1 MLILQSWQIRLP
13 RLLLSSVT
21 MKRKFIL
28 VIILLFCSA
37 FLSAQIRIDWQQCY
51 GSMETDEVRCIIP
64 NETGGYRV
72 AGYVGEES
80 GMVGCS
86 FENVNRC
93 WLIEIDSFGGFIGE
107 NCISKFYPSKMFRL
121 GESSFYM
128 AGVGNRYIYYDRF
141 IEVRKYRDE
150 GTLEWRTQAGNDEKG
165 VGNPPRVAL
174 TSDGGVV
181 ATSFVQ
187 WPCGPGGEYYGGADA
202 WVVKINSEG
211 EQEWEIMLGSQ
222 GEELPLA
229 VLGDSE
235 GNTLVSITGSP
246 LGYGNVASCN
256 RTKHDA
262 IITKLNSLGE
272 IIWSRCYG
280 GEEADGFNNFTEL
293 SDGYLFAGITESDDG
308 DLDGAGYHF
317 GYPNGNQWFRYSRDI
332 WLMKTDFD
340 GNVLWSR
347 CYGGTED
354 DYPVEVF
361 QNEDGGFTVF
371 GTSKSID
378 GDVQSGQ
385 NLHLPWNGSPSK
397 KIWAFR
403 TDADGNLLW
412 ERAIGHKGN
421 DIDLS
426 DVIKHNEK
434 EYTLAATSGACVDP
448 EYQGDYNCTNAPL
461 LEHGYKNWWVLHIT
475 DIFNYDDPTG
485 IEEQPKVVPFT
496 AKVYPNPTSNYLVV
510 NGEKLQSADV
520 YSLLGEL
527 VASKLGENVANI
539 TIDMNELPAGV
550 YFVKVRDTEG
560 RMCVQKIVKR

>member
-1 MLILQSWQIRLP
+1 M
-13 RLLLSSVT
+13 
-21 MKRKFIL
+21 
-28 VIILLFCSA
+28 
-37 FLSAQIRIDWQQCY
+37 
-51 GSMETDEVRCIIP
+51 
-64 NETGGYRV
+64 
-72 AGYVGEES
+72 
-80 GMVGCS
+80 
-86 FENVNRC
+86 
-93 WLIEIDSFGGFIGE
+93 
-107 NCISKFYPSKMFRL
+107 
-121 GESSFYM
+121 
-128 AGVGNRYIYYDRF
+128 
-141 IEVRKYRDE
+141 IEVRRYSNYE
-150 GTLEWRTQAGNDEKG
+150 SLEWVAQAGNAEKG
-165 VGNPPRVAL
+165 VAGIPYVSS

-181 ATSFVQ
+181 ATAYVQ
-187 WPCGPGGEYYGGADA
+187 WPCGPGGEYFGMNDA

-211 EQEWEIMLGSQ
+211 EQEWEIMLGSE
-222 GEELPLA
+222 GMEVPA
-229 VLGDSE
+229 CVLGESN
-235 GNTLVSITGSP
+235 GNVLVSIY
-246 LGYGNVASCN
+246 GYAFGNGNVASCH
-256 RTKHDA
+256 RTKSDA
-262 IITKLNSLGE
+262 IITELSADGE
-272 IIWSRCYG
+272 ILWSRCYG
-280 GEEADGFNNFTEL
+280 GDESGDGFSCIAEL
-293 SDGYLFAGITESDDG
+293 SDGYLFAGETESEDG
-308 DLDGAGYHF
+308 DLEGAGYHL
-317 GYPNGNQWFRYSRDI
+317 GYINNLPAYGRTWDI
-332 WLMKTDFD
+332 WLMKTDFE
-340 GNVLWSR
+340 GNIIWSK
-347 CYGGTED
+347 CYGGTGND
-354 DYPVEVF
+354 HPAKVF

-371 GTSKSID
+371 GTSNSID